1 MFRKMQRKQQN
12 SFSLFDLLDQQAD
25 NAQQNDVIP
34 EIFQMVVSL
43 NYSIELC
50 ADWIWRSAKRRL
62 F

>member
-1 MFRKMQRKQQN
+1 MEHFQKVIPEGQNLN

-34 EIFQMVVSL
+34 EIFRMVESL

-50 ADWIWRSAKRRL
+50 AD
-62 F
+62 

>member
-34 EIFQMVVSL
+34 EIFRMVESL
-43 NYSIELC
+43 NYSIVM
-50 ADWIWRSAKRRL
+50 R
-62 F
+62 